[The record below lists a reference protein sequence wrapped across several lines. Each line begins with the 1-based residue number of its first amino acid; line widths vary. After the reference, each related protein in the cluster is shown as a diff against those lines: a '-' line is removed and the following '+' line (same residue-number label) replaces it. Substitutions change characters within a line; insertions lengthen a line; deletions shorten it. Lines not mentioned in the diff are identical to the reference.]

1 MRQRLSIKFSVIP
14 DDEKGRVMKRV
25 VECFI
30 FGVAL
35 LVGCTEKGNDA
46 AGATSETTNGIAI
59 VAFDGAHKPV
69 PQARVTLYQRAG
81 FTPAESP
88 SEDITQFLPSH
99 VSALETATADDSG
112 MVQFETRL
120 DECQNARCYVEGIAG
135 EDSSLMVWTKLKAK
149 DSTTNEI
156 ELLPSVSL
164 TVRTGAAASDST
176 VSRSVAM
183 LDATPYWAKNDGGDF
198 VFSHVPAGLYTV
210 VAGNVPVADVSLD
223 AGTSVDTLVRV
234 RDLTREFVF
243 EDFNDGDSLN
253 NMTKDYPNYG
263 WYYMPHKG
271 ASFESPD
278 SAGGFAS
285 ALVDDGTRGKYL
297 SMKFTIADSGY
308 VMLGTHLGLDT
319 GYYDLSALSAV
330 RMKVRG
336 DCMFA
341 VALEHY
347 REIENNNYNK
357 ALWFAKASDE
367 WTELVLR
374 PGKETLDDKNYQ
386 VAWEEISNEIGIF
399 SIFIY
404 NGSHLEIDEIV
415 FEGIA
420 SDSFS
425 KKTE

>member
-1 MRQRLSIKFSVIP
+1 
-14 DDEKGRVMKRV
+14 MKRV

-59 VAFDGAHKPV
+59 VAFDGAHKPI

-88 SEDITQFLPSH
+88 SEDVNIQEQSQFLPSH

-135 EDSSLMVWTKLKAK
+135 EDSSLMVWTKLEATDSKA
-149 DSTTNEI
+149 DEI

-164 TVRTGAAASDST
+164 TVRTGAEDSTAASSLGSVLLDS
-176 VSRSVAM
+176 S
-183 LDATPYWAKNDGGDF
+183 PYYARQEGNEF
-198 VFSHVPAGLYTV
+198 VFPHVPSGKYTV
-210 VAGNVPVADVSLD
+210 VMWDNPVADVSLD
-223 AGTSVDTLVRV
+223 AGATVDTLMRIPE
-234 RDLTREFVF
+234 LTREYVF
-243 EDFNDGDSLN
+243 EDFDDGDSLN
-253 NMTKDYPNYG
+253 NLAKDYPNYG

-271 ASFESPD
+271 ASFESPNFTD
-278 SAGGFAS
+278 GFAS
-285 ALVDDGTRGKYL
+285 ALVDDDASGKYL
-297 SMKFTIADSGY
+297 SLKYTIEDSGY
-308 VMLGTHLGLDT
+308 VMLGTHLGLDS

-330 RMKVRG
+330 RMKIRG
-336 DCMFA
+336 DCLFA

-357 ALWFAKASDE
+357 ALWFANAGDE

-374 PGKETLDDKNYQ
+374 PGKETLDAKNYQ
-386 VAWEEISNEIGIF
+386 VAWDEISNEIGIF

-404 NGSHLEIDEIV
+404 NGSRLEIDEIV
-415 FEGIA
+415 FEGIDTVGA
-420 SDSFS
+420 PAP
-425 KKTE
+425 

>member
-1 MRQRLSIKFSVIP
+1 MRLSQEFRSYTLFCIAFGIALVAFS
-14 DDEKGRVMKRV
+14 
-25 VECFI
+25 
-30 FGVAL
+30 
-35 LVGCTEKGNDA
+35 GCSDSGSET
-46 AGATSETTNGIAI
+46 AGATSETTNGIAVI
-59 VAFDGAHKPV
+59 AFDGAHKPI
-69 PQARVTLYQRAG
+69 PQARVTLYQRSGAV
-81 FTPAESP
+81 PVESP

-112 MVQFETRL
+112 MVQFETEL
-120 DECQNARCYVEGIAG
+120 DQCKNARCYVEGIAG
-135 EDSSLMVWTKLKAK
+135 EDSSLMVWTKLDAA
-149 DSTTNEI
+149 DSIADEI

-164 TVRTGAAASDST
+164 TVRTGAAASDSI
-176 VSRSVAM
+176 VSRSVVM
-183 LDATPYWAKNDGGDF
+183 LDAT
-198 VFSHVPAGLYTV
+198 
-210 VAGNVPVADVSLD
+210 
-223 AGTSVDTLVRV
+223 TLVRFSG
-234 RDLTREFVF
+234 LTREYVF

-285 ALVDDGTRGKYL
+285 ALVDDGTRGKHL
-297 SMKFTIADSGY
+297 LMKFSIADSGY

-357 ALWFAKASDE
+357 ALWFAKAGEE

-374 PGKETLDDKNYQ
+374 PGNETIDDRNYQ
-386 VAWEEISNEIGIF
+386 VAWDEISNEIGIF

-415 FEGIA
+415 FEGIDA
-420 SDSFS
+420 VRPPAP
-425 KKTE
+425 